1 MRGKKNLERPRG
13 IGERT
18 PRGQRAIVQDD
29 FAHIVDIVLNPQ
41 EIALSEDD
49 YMGKPAVIFL
59 VNTTEE

>member
-1 MRGKKNLERPRG
+1 MKDHGVEAKEA
-13 IGERT
+13 

-29 FAHIVDIVLNPQ
+29 FAHIVDIVLSPQ